1 MKAFALY
8 CKSYSVDVRR
18 VKRLALTIEKYNA
31 DRIPFYV
38 SCPQQDLPLFQEYL
52 AGLEVSLISD
62 EEIIQS
68 NALHTIEGFKA
79 IPGHLSQQIIKSEFW
94 RLGLTQAYLCLDS
107 DCQFIR
113 TFHQHDFLDANGTPY
128 TIVDECREILL
139 SAVIAGKQRVIDNF
153 RRESV
158 QVQSEIGRDGKYY
171 NFGPNCPVWHRDVW
185 LSLESNFLQPRG
197 ISLADLILQHPIEMR
212 WYGEALLKYRA
223 IPLLPAQPFFKMYA
237 YAWQLAKDRSDGIR
251 ENDLAQFYC
260 GITYQSAW
268 EREMDWPSE
277 GGTWLSR
284 IGRKL
289 RRSLGRI

>member
-1 MKAFALY
+1 MKPFVLY

-31 DRIPFYV
+31 DRIPFHV

-52 AGLEVSLISD
+52 AGLAVSLISD

-68 NALHTIEGFKA
+68 NPLHSIDGFKA

-94 RLGLTQAYLCLDS
+94 RLGLAQAYLCLDS

-113 TFHQHDFLDANGTPY
+113 PFHQHDFLDSDGTPY
-128 TIVDECREILL
+128 TIVDECREILV

-153 RRESV
+153 RRESA

-212 WYGEALLKYRA
+212 WYGEAMLKYRA

-237 YAWQLAKDRSDGIR
+237 YAWQLAKDRSDGIQ
-251 ENDLAQFYC
+251 ESHLAQFYC
-260 GITYQSAW
+260 GVTYQSAW

-284 IGRKL
+284 IGRRL

>member
-1 MKAFALY
+1 MSPFAIY
-8 CKSYSVDVRR
+8 CKSYGVDVRR
-18 VKRLALTIEKYNA
+18 VRRLALTVQQYNA
-31 DRIPFYV
+31 DQIPFYV
-38 SCPQQDLPLFQEYL
+38 SCPQQDLPLFREYL
-52 AGLEVSLISD
+52 AELAVSLISD

-68 NALHTIEGFKA
+68 NPFHSIESFKA
-79 IPGHLSQQIIKSEFW
+79 IPGHLSQQIVKSEFW

-113 TFHQHDFLDANGTPY
+113 PFHLHDFVDTGGTPY
-128 TIVDECREILL
+128 TVVDECREILL
-139 SAVIAGKQRVIDNF
+139 AAVIARKQKVIDNF
-153 RRESV
+153 RKESA
-158 QVQSEIGRDGKYY
+158 QVQREIGRDGRFY

-185 LSLESNFLQPRG
+185 LSLESNFLRPRE
-197 ISLADLILQHPIEMR
+197 ISFAELILRHPIEMR

-223 IPLLPAQPFFKMYA
+223 VPLLPAQPFFKMYA

-251 ENDLAQFYC
+251 ESDLAQFYC
-260 GITYQSAW
+260 GVTYQSAW

-284 IGRKL
+284 IGRRL

>member
-1 MKAFALY
+1 MKPFALY

-18 VKRLALTIEKYNA
+18 VKRLALSIEKYNA

-68 NALHTIEGFKA
+68 NALHTIDGFKA

-94 RLGLTQAYLCLDS
+94 RLGLIQAYLCLDS

-113 TFHQHDFLDANGTPY
+113 PFHQHDFLDANGTPY
-128 TIVDECREILL
+128 TVVDECREILV

-153 RRESV
+153 RRESA

-185 LSLESNFLQPRG
+185 LSLESNFLRPRG

-237 YAWQLAKDRSDGIR
+237 YAWQLAKDRSDGIW

-260 GITYQSAW
+260 GVTYQSAW

-284 IGRKL
+284 LGRRL

>member
-1 MKAFALY
+1 MKPFALY
-8 CKSYSVDVRR
+8 CKSYSIDVKR
-18 VKRLALTIEKYNA
+18 VKRLALTVEKYNA
-31 DRIPFYV
+31 DQIPFYV

-52 AGLEVSLISD
+52 AGLAVSLISD
-62 EEIIQS
+62 EEIIQI
-68 NALHTIEGFKA
+68 NPLHSIDGFKA

-94 RLGLTQAYLCLDS
+94 RLGLTQSYLCLDS

-113 TFHQHDFLDANGTPY
+113 PFHQHDFLDANGTPY
-128 TIVDECREILL
+128 TIVDECREILV
-139 SAVIAGKQRVIDNF
+139 SAAIARKQRVIDNF
-153 RRESV
+153 RKESA
-158 QVQSEIGRDGKYY
+158 QVQGEIGRDGRFY

-185 LSLESNFLQPRG
+185 LSLESNFLRPRE
-197 ISLADLILQHPIEMR
+197 ISFAELIQRHPIEMR

-251 ENDLAQFYC
+251 ESDLAQFYC
-260 GITYQSAW
+260 GVTYQSAW

-284 IGRKL
+284 IGRRL
-289 RRSLGRI
+289 RRSMGRI

>member
-1 MKAFALY
+1 MKPFALY
-8 CKSYSVDVRR
+8 CKSYSVDVRL

-38 SCPQQDLPLFQEYL
+38 SCPQQDLPLFQKYL
-52 AGLEVSLISD
+52 AGLTVSLISD

-68 NALHTIEGFKA
+68 NSLHSIDGFKA

-94 RLGLTQAYLCLDS
+94 RMGLTQAYLCLDS

-113 TFHQHDFLDANGTPY
+113 PFHQHDFLDANGTPY
-128 TIVDECREILL
+128 TIVDECREILV

-153 RRESV
+153 RRESA

-185 LSLESNFLQPRG
+185 LSLESNFLRPREM
-197 ISLADLILQHPIEMR
+197 SFADLILQHPIEMR

-237 YAWQLAKDRSDGIR
+237 YAWQLAKDRSDGLQ
-251 ENDLAQFYC
+251 ETDLAQFYC
-260 GITYQSAW
+260 GVTYQSAW

-284 IGRKL
+284 IGRRL